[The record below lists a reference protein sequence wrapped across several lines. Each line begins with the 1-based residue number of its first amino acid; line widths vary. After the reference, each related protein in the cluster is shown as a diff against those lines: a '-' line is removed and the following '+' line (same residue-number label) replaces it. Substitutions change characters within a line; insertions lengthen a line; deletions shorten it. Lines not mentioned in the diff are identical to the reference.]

1 MGSAGER
8 CVIYRER
15 AHKERAQAASAS
27 QVVVFFG
34 ELVPCPAS
42 QLTERNSTVGNGCIS
57 RGNNK

>member
-1 MGSAGER
+1 MSFT
-8 CVIYRER
+8 
-15 AHKERAQAASAS
+15 ASAS

-57 RGNNK
+57 RGSNK

>member
-1 MGSAGER
+1 MGEVNGFCWRSG
-8 CVIYRER
+8 VSFT
-15 AHKERAQAASAS
+15 ASAS

-57 RGNNK
+57 RGSNK